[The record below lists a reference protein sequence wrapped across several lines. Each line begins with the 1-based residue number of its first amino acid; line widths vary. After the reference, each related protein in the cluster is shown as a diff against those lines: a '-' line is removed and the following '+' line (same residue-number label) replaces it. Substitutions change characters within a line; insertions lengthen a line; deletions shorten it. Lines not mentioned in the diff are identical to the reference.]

1 MKDIDTAIKEFPT
14 VIKDGVVFLRGDV
27 LRGAF
32 ALAGLQALAGGDIVY
47 AEGMAK
53 AADLVDM
60 IMEAAK

>member
-1 MKDIDTAIKEFPT
+1 MKDIDPAIKNFPT
-14 VIKDGVVFLRGDV
+14 IVKDGVVFLRGDV

-32 ALAGLQALAGGDIVY
+32 AMAGLEALVRGDVVY

-53 AADLVDM
+53 AAELVDM

>member
-14 VIKDGVVFLRGDV
+14 VTKDGAVYVKGDM

-60 IMEAAK
+60 IMEDAK

>member
-14 VIKDGVVFLRGDV
+14 VTKDGAVYVKGDM

-47 AEGMAK
+47 AEAMAK

-60 IMEAAK
+60 IIGAAK

>member
-1 MKDIDTAIKEFPT
+1 MKDIDNAIKEFPT
-14 VIKDGVVFLRGDV
+14 IVKDDVVFLRGDA

-32 ALAGLQALAGGDIVY
+32 ALAGLEALVRGDVVY

-53 AADLVDM
+53 AAELVDM

>member
-1 MKDIDTAIKEFPT
+1 MKDIDNALKSFPT
-14 VIKDGVVFLRGDV
+14 IVKDDVVFLRGDA

-32 ALAGLQALAGGDIVY
+32 ALAGLDAIVSGDIVY

>member
-1 MKDIDTAIKEFPT
+1 MKDIDTAIKNFPT
-14 VIKDGVVFLRGDV
+14 VVKDGVVFLEGNM

-32 ALAGLQALAGGDIVY
+32 ALAGLEAIIRGDVVY

-60 IMEAAK
+60 IIGAAK

>member
-14 VIKDGVVFLRGDV
+14 IVKDDVVFLRGDV

-32 ALAGLQALAGGDIVY
+32 ALAGLEALVGGDVVY
-47 AEGMAK
+47 ADGMAK
-53 AADLVDM
+53 AAELIDM